1 MFGSALLQP
10 ARSVRVSLSAFFI
23 ATAIGS
29 HRMNIC
35 PDCVGGAYDTCDP
48 LFYSLFPIPRRFQH
62 LVLQPIP
69 DINF

>member
-1 MFGSALLQP
+1 MFGSGLLQP

-23 ATAIGS
+23 ATALDFLTATE
-29 HRMNIC
+29 
-35 PDCVGGAYDTCDP
+35 PDRVGGAYDTCDP